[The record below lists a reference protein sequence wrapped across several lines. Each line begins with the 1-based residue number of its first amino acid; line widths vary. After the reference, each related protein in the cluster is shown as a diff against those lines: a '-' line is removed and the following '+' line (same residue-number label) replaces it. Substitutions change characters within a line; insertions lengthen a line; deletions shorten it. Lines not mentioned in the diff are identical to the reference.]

1 MSSREKCE
9 TWHFSR
15 LRLQTTS
22 EKCFKKRTLK
32 KLTAFSGLETW
43 PKQPDVLKSHQEKDA
58 PQRKETIC
66 GNSVFVTSC
75 LGWSKVV
82 GDQGD
87 LQKNT
92 RLASKTPNGFGGIPQ
107 KHTHGPS
114 SRLGRL
120 SLPVTNRPSPEK

>member
-58 PQRKETIC
+58 PQRKDTIC
-66 GNSVFVTSC
+66 GNSVFVTFC

-82 GDQGD
+82 GDPVTPLKGRPGD
-87 LQKNT
+87 PPK
-92 RLASKTPNGFGGIPQ
+92 KTPVWLRKHQTGLEVYPKNIPMA
-107 KHTHGPS
+107 HLLA
-114 SRLGRL
+114 RYLGD
-120 SLPVTNRPSPEK
+120 